1 MYRIFIIE
9 DDPTIAQTLKKHLE
23 GWDYKVECAK
33 DFHKQVQ
40 ERIPDMVLL
49 DIMLPDEDGLSIL
62 KRIFTI
68 SLRSL
73 PLSTL
78 SLYCLI

>member
-33 DFHKQVQ
+33 DFHNITA
-40 ERIPDMVLL
+40 EFAAFDP
-49 DIMLPDEDGLSIL
+49 
-62 KRIFTI
+62 
-68 SLRSL
+68 
-73 PLSTL
+73 